1 MTTDADTPAV
11 TVQHG
16 VEGHDL
22 PPESDFRAWAAA
34 ALAGRRPD
42 AELCVRLV
50 DEAEGRSLNRAFRGR
65 DQATNVLAFPADLP
79 EGVDSPLLG
88 DIAICVPVALAE
100 AVRQGKQARAHFA
113 HLTVH
118 GVLHLLGHD
127 HQAGDEAEAMEA
139 AETAILARLGFPDP
153 YRDSTIYPGQHG
165 GGPNTP
171 P

>member
-1 MTTDADTPAV
+1 MTTEPETPGL
-11 TVQHG
+11 TVQYG
-16 VEGHDL
+16 LESPDL

-50 DEAEGRSLNRAFRGR
+50 DEAEGRSLNHAYRGR
-65 DQATNVLAFPADLP
+65 DKATNVLSFPAELP

-88 DIAICVPVALAE
+88 DLAICVPVVLDE
-100 AVRQGKQARAHFA
+100 AARQGKQVRAHFA

-127 HQAGDEAEAMEA
+127 HQNDSEAEAMEA
-139 AETAILARLGFPDP
+139 AETAVMARLGFPDP
-153 YRDSTIYPGQHG
+153 YRDSTISPGQHG
-165 GGPNTP
+165 GGTYTP
-171 P
+171 S